1 MTVVAPPTGARG
13 RPKGR
18 AREQT
23 RRMVLDAA
31 LERFAVAG
39 WHGATTRAIATAAG
53 VTQGVIHQHF
63 GSKRELY
70 EAVFHEGHEAAVRG
84 MRRAVDTDSVA
95 DAAIRILRFAAR
107 GTASRP
113 YIAHFLGSVEIEAA
127 RHPQL
132 AHLSTEHLAPY
143 ITEFGALAARARSRA
158 ALPGDVEPGD
168 VVPALWAMLIGA
180 TLYAGWADSAVEYAA
195 LIEDMVASINADP
208 SSHAGPAARAD
219 AATHGH
225 PTPPLVLPPPRDQP
239 DSTTSR
245 LVRAATEVFPLAG
258 FESTPVAAVA
268 AAAGMTT
275 GAVYRGF
282 SSKDDLFVTACGEA
296 EAEFEACVR
305 SALEQADPGA
315 DRVATYLRCVAA
327 SASQRPALAT
337 FRATAGVEL
346 MRSAAL
352 RDLRDDVLARR
363 RRYLTDLLRTPGP
376 TGSVEVST
384 EASAEVSDEASA
396 ADADRRARV
405 AMVLAEGLG
414 SLPIQGGR
422 LRALDPEPAAAM
434 LADLF
439 RAAPP

>member
-1 MTVVAPPTGARG
+1 
-13 RPKGR
+13 
-18 AREQT
+18 
-23 RRMVLDAA
+23 MVLDAA

-39 WHGATTRAIATAAG
+39 WHGATTRAIAAAAG

-70 EAVFHEGHEAAVRG
+70 EAVFQEGHEAAVRG
-84 MRRAVDTDSVA
+84 MRRAVDTDSIA

-132 AHLSTEHLAPY
+132 AHLSAEHLAPY
-143 ITEFGALAARARSRA
+143 ITEFGALAERARSRGP
-158 ALPGDVEPGD
+158 LPGGVRPED

-180 TLYAGWADSAVEYAA
+180 TLYAGWADSSGEYAA
-195 LIEDMVASINADP
+195 LIEDMVASIAAGGGP
-208 SSHAGPAARAD
+208 GAGPVAPAGSVAD
-219 AATHGH
+219 R
-225 PTPPLVLPPPRDQP
+225 PPSRPLVLPAAEDQP
-239 DSTTSR
+239 SSTAAR
-245 LVRAATEVFPLAG
+245 LVRAATEVFPLTG
-258 FESTPVAAVA
+258 FESTSVAEVA

-282 SSKDDLFVTACGEA
+282 SSKDDLFVTACGVA
-296 EAEFEACVR
+296 ETEFETCVR
-305 SALEQADPGA
+305 AALEQSDPGA

-327 SASQRPALAT
+327 SAVQRPALAT

-352 RDLRDDVLARR
+352 RDLRDDVLERR
-363 RRYLTDLLRTPGP
+363 RWYLTDLLQTTGP
-376 TGSVEVST
+376 AGCA
-384 EASAEVSDEASA
+384 EASEAPAASA
-396 ADADRRARV
+396 ASAASAAEADRRARV

-422 LRALDPEPAAAM
+422 LRDLDAEPAAVM

-439 RAAPP
+439 RPVPT

>member
-1 MTVVAPPTGARG
+1 
-13 RPKGR
+13 
-18 AREQT
+18 
-23 RRMVLDAA
+23 MVLDAA

-39 WHGATTRAIATAAG
+39 FHGATTRAIASAAG

-95 DAAIRILRFAAR
+95 EAAIRILRFAAR

-113 YIAHFLGSVEIEAA
+113 YIAQFLGSVEIEAA

-132 AHLSTEHLAPY
+132 APLSTEHLAPY
-143 ITEFGALAARARSRA
+143 ITDFGALADRARHRGP
-158 ALPGDVEPGD
+158 LPGGVRPED

-180 TLYAGWADSAVEYAA
+180 TVYAGWADSASEYAA
-195 LIEDMVASINADP
+195 LIEEMVASIAV
-208 SSHAGPAARAD
+208 GPAAD
-219 AATHGH
+219 PATEQ
-225 PTPPLVLPPPRDQP
+225 PIVLPAPPDPEPR
-239 DSTTSR
+239 STASR
-245 LVRAATEVFPLAG
+245 LVRAAAEVFPLAG
-258 FESTPVAAVA
+258 YESTSVAEVA

-282 SSKDDLFVTACGEA
+282 DSKDDLFVTACGQA
-296 EAEFEACVR
+296 EEEFETCVR
-305 SALEQADPGA
+305 SVLEHADPGT
-315 DRVATYLRCVAA
+315 DRVTTYLRCVAA
-327 SASQRPALAT
+327 SAAQRPAMAT

-363 RRYLTDLLRTPGP
+363 RRYLTDLLESDQPGEE
-376 TGSVEVST
+376 SAVDT
-384 EASAEVSDEASA
+384 E
-396 ADADRRARV
+396 RRARV

-414 SLPIQGGR
+414 SLPIQGGQ
-422 LRALDPEPAAAM
+422 LRDLDLGPAATM

-439 RAAPP
+439 SSDQRHPPDPTRRPSR